1 MSSDLRLKRK
11 GQLQTMK
18 DNYRKIYAEAG
29 NAINILQMK
38 ADAYETDR
46 SKLDIIAIKQA
57 AEALVHSVLALRDL
71 NTEIANLNNELY
83 G

>member
-1 MSSDLRLKRK
+1 MSADLRLKRK

-18 DNYRKIYAEAG
+18 ENHRKIYAEAG
-29 NAINILQMK
+29 NAITILQMK
-38 ADAYETDR
+38 ADAYEPDR
-46 SKLDIIAIKQA
+46 STLDIIAIKQA
-57 AEALVHSVLALRDL
+57 AEDLINAVRALRDL

>member
-1 MSSDLRLKRK
+1 MSADLRLKRK

-18 DNYRKIYAEAG
+18 ENHRKIHAEAG
-29 NAINILQMK
+29 NAITILQMK
-38 ADAYETDR
+38 ADPYEPDR
-46 SKLDIIAIKQA
+46 SILDIISIKQA
-57 AEALVHSVLALRDL
+57 AEDLINAVRALRDL